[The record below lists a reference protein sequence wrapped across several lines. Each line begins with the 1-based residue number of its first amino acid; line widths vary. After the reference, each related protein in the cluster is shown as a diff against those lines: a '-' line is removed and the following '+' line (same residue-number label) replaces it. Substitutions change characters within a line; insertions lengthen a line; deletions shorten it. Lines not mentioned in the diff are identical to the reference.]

1 MSFSIDIDVQQGAAA
16 ARGFERAPDILMDEL
31 TGATWNSELLLERET
46 KELTPVGVGAGGGL
60 KGSIAARE
68 PQRLADAVIG
78 VVGSPLSY
86 VLPVEFGSRPHF
98 PPVQPLID
106 WVRVKLGVTEDAE
119 RIGYAVARK
128 IAVRGTEGAFMFT
141 RALEANRAQ
150 IARIYH
156 AAIGRALARIGGA

>member
-1 MSFSIDIDVQQGAAA
+1 MRIDIDIQQGAAA
-16 ARGFERAPDILMDEL
+16 ARAFARAPDILMDEL
-31 TGATWNSELLLERET
+31 TGATWNAELLLERET

-68 PQRLADAVIG
+68 PERLADSVSGA
-78 VVGSPLSY
+78 VGSPLNY
-86 VLPVEFGSRPHF
+86 VVPVERGSAPHF

-106 WVRVKLGVTEDAE
+106 WARAKFGVGEEAE
-119 RIGYAVARK
+119 RIGYAVARS
-128 IAVRGTEGAFMFT
+128 IAARGTEGAFMFT

-156 AAIGRALARIGGA
+156 AAIERALARIAEA